1 MKDLTLSIYLFY
13 STIFINVKNTT
24 IGEEKQI
31 NGEETEY
38 KPITSSGS
46 LKINSRYIN
55 LDHIQ
60 KKILSRIFA
69 NPLLYLY
76 DRPRRSPICV
86 GM

>member
-1 MKDLTLSIYLFY
+1 MKDLTLSIYLFC

-46 LKINSRYIN
+46 LKINSRYVN
-55 LDHIQ
+55 LDHLQ
-60 KKILSRIFA
+60 
-69 NPLLYLY
+69 N
-76 DRPRRSPICV
+76 
-86 GM
+86 